1 MTDKTKSK
9 VKHEYH
15 PSVRSILFMSLA
27 IFGFAIMLMIW
38 IVFYYLFNE
47 FYYEAKLTDF
57 EKNADAIASYIESD
71 KLPDTVKKI
80 SMSSKLCI
88 RVFEV
93 GTTFNEIISSDIQA
107 DCYIHHVPDDEW
119 ETYYMQAKEKGGIS
133 INEYSLHDLLSGS
146 NSVNPNERSVN
157 LVYSAIISK
166 RSGNT
171 YFLMLDTA
179 FNPMQSLGPVISNQF
194 IFIAVLIL
202 IITAVAAIIL
212 SKLLSIPMKRM
223 TVTAKQLALGNYDI
237 EFNGTGFS
245 EVHELSETLNYASR
259 ELSKNDAL
267 QKELIANVSH
277 DLRTPLTLI
286 RGYAEVMKD
295 IPGENTPENV
305 QIIIDETNHLSEL
318 VSDMLDLSK
327 IRSGE
332 IAPDFAVFDLTETV
346 RDTILRYKKFT
357 DKNGFVINFKYSENI
372 YVNADRRMILQ
383 VVYNFINNAINYSGE
398 IKEITVVQTR
408 NDKTVNIAVT
418 DRGEGIAED
427 KLQFIWD
434 RYYKLDKNHKIPSVG
449 SGLGLSIAKQ
459 VLKAHSASFGVRSKV
474 GNGSTFWF
482 EIPFVGVDP
491 KE

>member
-9 VKHEYH
+9 VKHEYR

-166 RSGNT
+166 HSGNT

-179 FNPMQSLGPVISNQF
+179 FNPMHSLGPVISNQF

-482 EIPFVGVDP
+482 EIPFVGVEP